1 MNNIIFNGL
10 LIGACAYAFWR
21 GGSDSRSIAVMS
33 AAASIVTHLLL
44 RWNPDR
50 FSSIELGVLVID
62 VATLIGFVC
71 VALGSSRF
79 WPLWIAG
86 LQLTTLLAHVAKEVE
101 MGLVP
106 QAYAAAAVF
115 WSYPILII
123 LAVGTW
129 REHQRRLLD
138 C

>member
-1 MNNIIFNGL
+1 MNNIIFNAL
-10 LIGACAYAFWR
+10 LIGSCAYAFWR
-21 GGSDSRSIAVMS
+21 GGSDSRSIAIMS

-44 RWNPDR
+44 RWNPER
-50 FSSIELGVLVID
+50 FSHIEVGVMAID
-62 VATLIGFVC
+62 IATLAGFVS
-71 VALGSSRF
+71 VALVSSRF

-101 MGLVP
+101 LDLIP

-115 WSYPILII
+115 WSYPILVI

-129 REHQRRLLD
+129 REHRRRFLD
-138 C
+138 S

>member
-1 MNNIIFNGL
+1 MNNIIFNAL
-10 LIGACAYAFWR
+10 LIGACVYAFWR
-21 GGSDSRSIAVMS
+21 GGRDSRSIAIMS
-33 AAASIVTHLLL
+33 AAASIVTHVLL
-44 RWNPDR
+44 RSNPDR
-50 FSSIELGVLVID
+50 FSNIELGVLVID
-62 VATLIGFVC
+62 VATLIGFVA
-71 VALGSSRF
+71 VALVSSRF

-101 MGLVP
+101 VDLVP

-129 REHQRRLLD
+129 REHQRRLVD
-138 C
+138 R

>member
-1 MNNIIFNGL
+1 MNNIVFNAL
-10 LIGACAYAFWR
+10 LIISCAYAFWR
-21 GGSDSRSIAVMS
+21 GSNDSRAIALMS

-44 RWNPDR
+44 RSDPERYAN
-50 FSSIELGVLVID
+50 IEVGVLVID
-62 VATLIGFVC
+62 VLTLIGFVA

-86 LQLTTLLAHVAKEVE
+86 LQLTTLLAHIAKEIQIS
-101 MGLVP
+101 LVP

-129 REHQRRLLD
+129 REHHRRIANQ
-138 C
+138 